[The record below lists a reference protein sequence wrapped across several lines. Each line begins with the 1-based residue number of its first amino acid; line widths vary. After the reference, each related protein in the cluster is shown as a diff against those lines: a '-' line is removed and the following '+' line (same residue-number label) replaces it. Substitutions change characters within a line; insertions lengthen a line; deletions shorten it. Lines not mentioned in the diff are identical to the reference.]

1 MYKKVAWVAD
11 FSLHMK
17 WTMLKI
23 IDPIKGIK
31 IPGKM
36 VVLQGV
42 VFFIYFPNSD
52 GIFGYII
59 SIKEDTIQ
67 FLQVRNEGM
76 AQNVLNTRVAHLPK
90 FVRFTNFRT
99 VLKS

>member
-1 MYKKVAWVAD
+1 
-11 FSLHMK
+11 MK

-67 FLQVRNEGM
+67 FLKVRNEGIGTKCT
-76 AQNVLNTRVAHLPK
+76 QYLLDEY
-90 FVRFTNFRT
+90 
-99 VLKS
+99 